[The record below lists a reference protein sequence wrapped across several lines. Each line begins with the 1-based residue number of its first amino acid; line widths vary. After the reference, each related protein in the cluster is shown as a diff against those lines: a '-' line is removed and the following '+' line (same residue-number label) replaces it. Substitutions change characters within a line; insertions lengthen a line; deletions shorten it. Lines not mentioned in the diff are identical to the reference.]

1 MYRALRA
8 PVVALAGLLLSLAL
22 VSSLSLAGTRFYY
35 CEAMGLTRSDPCEG
49 LRESKG
55 ARDAAGAVRE
65 SHADCCEIVTLP
77 SAPAGARAADGG
89 VPPPPLVAILAP
101 AAFVGGHCARESRA
115 RLPGFERWRPPPRPA
130 SEVRAQLMVFLT

>member
-8 PVVALAGLLLSLAL
+8 PVVALAGLLLALAL

-49 LRESKG
+49 FRESNG
-55 ARDAAGAVRE
+55 ARDAAAAVRE

-77 SAPAGARAADGG
+77 SAPAGSRPADRGL
-89 VPPPPLVAILAP
+89 PASPLAAILAP
-101 AAFVGGHCARESRA
+101 TAFVSGQC
-115 RLPGFERWRPPPRPA
+115 
-130 SEVRAQLMVFLT
+130 